1 MSQLFRA
8 LLFLVLT
15 IVPCVMFAAGEAV
28 GAAAGAP
35 RRVLRHVVLLK
46 FKDSVPPD
54 KVKQLEDGFRALPG
68 KIDAVVD
75 FEWGKDV
82 SVEGLAQGFTHCFRV
97 TFRDA
102 QGRAAYLPHAAHKE
116 FVTAIKPN
124 LEKVLVVDYETELTD
139 KAAKQHRD
147 PRRVLRHVVL
157 FKYDE
162 MSDARAVAGIKTAFQ
177 SLPDQVDAI
186 YDFECGDEVSVE
198 GLAEGFQHCFC
209 VTFEDDKARR
219 AYLPH
224 PKHKEFGS
232 VLKPHLDKVL
242 VIDYWAAK

>member
-1 MSQLFRA
+1 VVTV
-8 LLFLVLT
+8 VLA
-15 IVPCVMFAAGEAV
+15 IIPCAWFAASEAL
-28 GAAAGAP
+28 GAP

-54 KVKQLEDGFRALPG
+54 KVKQLEHGFRALPG
-68 KIDAVVD
+68 KIDAVID

-82 SVEGLAQGFTHCFRV
+82 SVEGLSQGFTHCFRL

-102 QGRAAYLPHAAHKE
+102 RGRAVYLPHAAHKE
-116 FVTAIKPN
+116 FVTAIKPH
-124 LEKVLVVDYETELTD
+124 LEQVLVVDYETELTD
-139 KAAKQHRD
+139 KAAKQQAQ
-147 PRRVLRHVVL
+147 PRRLLRHVVL

-162 MSDARAVAGIKTAFQ
+162 MSDVRAVAGIKTAFQ
-177 SLPDQVDAI
+177 ALPRQVDAI
-186 YDFECGDEVSVE
+186 YDFECGEEVSVE
-198 GLAEGFQHCFC
+198 GLAQGFQHCFC
-209 VTFEDDKARR
+209 VTFEDDKARG

-242 VIDYWAAK
+242 VIDYWTAK